1 MLPIYLAAMYIFR
14 LRTALSVC
22 AAALAISV
30 SLNAQTN
37 INFVGQLSYQ
47 DLHNS
52 DLSNLWGYTDEEGNE
67 YALVGV
73 NGNGGGEPGG
83 ISVVDLSDPSDPQ
96 EIYFFEGPASI
107 WREIKVWEDH
117 AYITTEAQDG
127 GLTIVDL
134 SPLPQSTALSTTVY
148 NDPGWNTSHAL
159 FIDEN
164 GRLYLFGSSEGNGG
178 VIMYDLTQ
186 DPNVPV
192 RVGEYDPIYV
202 HDGYARGDTLYAGHI
217 YNGYFSIVDV
227 SDPSAPVLLGTQ
239 STPSNFTHNV
249 WLDDSGDHLYTTDE
263 RDNAYVGSYDIS
275 DPMDIQYLDKL
286 QSDPGSNAIPHNT
299 YWLPSHHVVQSY
311 YTYGVTIYDV
321 TRPDNMV
328 EVGNY
333 DTSPFTGGG
342 FFGAWGVYPF
352 FSSGRLI
359 ISDIEGGLFILDPAY
374 VRACWL
380 EGNITDSGSNAPV
393 AQATVSLATTS
404 AFDLT
409 TFDGVYG
416 TGWSTSGTYEVTVSA
431 PGYYPQT
438 VGGVVLVNGE
448 VTLLDI
454 ALDPLPNYPVSGI
467 VLELGT
473 GTPVEG
479 AVVLLKSAAYNFNT
493 TTDVDGNFTFPTVYD
508 GIYEVLAG
516 KWGWHTACPL
526 PITVD
531 GAGST
536 GNTLEV
542 EVGYAD
548 DFAMDLGWQVSS
560 TASRGAWERGA
571 PRGTFLDNVPSNPGA
586 DVTDDCSDQ
595 AFVTGNGGGEA
606 GTDDVDEGATL
617 LTSPV
622 FDATAM
628 VDPHVRFKTW
638 FFNDGGQGDPND
650 VMTISLSNGSDT
662 VPIATFDDS
671 SPMSLWRFNNIR
683 IADHMVPSAAMRFM
697 VRIADETPG
706 HVLEGGLD
714 VFGIYPESNTG
725 IASNNAAAGMH
736 IWPNP
741 ATSQVTVSVAGGAL
755 LKVVDAVGREVGPAL
770 RMTGD
775 QRTMDLDLPAGTYF
789 IKATTK
795 TGQILVE
802 RLVVVE

>member
-622 FDATAM
+622 FDATGM

-683 IADHMVPSAAMRFM
+683 FADHMVPSAAMRFM

-775 QRTMDLDLPAGTYF
+775 QRTMDLELPAGTYF